1 MNNVSCYVKENAEV
15 LKREDAHFKISVH
28 SSLDF
33 FEKWKWFQK
42 EKDCTTPFIV
52 KVVGTWADSEK
63 DSKEKKKA
71 KVIPKNK
78 IARLHS

>member
-1 MNNVSCYVKENAEV
+1 MNNISFYVKQNTEV
-15 LKREDAHFKISVH
+15 LKAEDEHFQISVH
-28 SSLDF
+28 SNRLDF
-33 FEKWKWFQK
+33 FEKWKWK

-52 KVVGTWADSEK
+52 KVVGTWAESEK

-71 KVIPKNK
+71 KVIPKSK

>member
-1 MNNVSCYVKENAEV
+1 MKV
-15 LKREDAHFKISVH
+15 IP
-28 SSLDF
+28 
-33 FEKWKWFQK
+33 K

-52 KVVGTWADSEK
+52 KVVGTWAESEK

-71 KVIPKNK
+71 KVVPKSK